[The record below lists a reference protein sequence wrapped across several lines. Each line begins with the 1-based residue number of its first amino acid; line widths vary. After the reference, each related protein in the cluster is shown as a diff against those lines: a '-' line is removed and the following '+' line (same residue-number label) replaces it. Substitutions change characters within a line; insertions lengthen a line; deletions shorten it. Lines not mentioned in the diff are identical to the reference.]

1 MKNALTWL
9 QSLKIEVVP
18 FGKRTSIEPFV
29 RPHQGNASVY
39 FNDPDG
45 NSLEL
50 MCSIEVPDAYKH
62 MTKKLSL
69 EEWDELLTK

>member
-9 QSLKIEVVP
+9 KSLQIEVVP
-18 FGKRTSIEPFV
+18 FGKRTTIEPFV
-29 RPHQGNASVY
+29 RPNQGNASVY

-50 MCSIEVPDAYKH
+50 MCSIKVPDAYRQ
-62 MTKKLSL
+62 MTEKLSL
-69 EEWDELLTK
+69 EEWEELLTR